1 VRSSSGVR
9 TGSIEEARVQV
20 VSVPRGVSTPVSKP
34 KGGYQLIPALR
45 LAMAWRAYREKL
57 IRLVDLRV
65 WFAAWEMRARRCRT
79 PSPLPRR
86 FGLDELRQLTGLSI
100 KRLKASLRRL
110 EAAGLLAWAEA
121 AIAFPGSPE
130 AVPFPDR
137 DGFRRFLDSIPNHRR
152 LVPVPRRILRL
163 LAGGARPAL
172 IATILGHL
180 FRCLYAKGG
189 KCLPVGR
196 VKASWIAHTFGI
208 GLRRVKQAR
217 QELIALG
224 WLIPLQSR
232 QWALNRWGALIRI
245 NLDWSRLDGLQPA
258 AGAAAAVEPG
268 DDGAENPPPAP
279 APGPELAPP
288 PPDSGPKLAPPD
300 SDEEPLTGAQNQEPA
315 SGGPAG
321 FYSAQPEEETPEP
334 KQVQPESVAAMP
346 QAAAEPAA
354 ISRASGHPA
363 PSAAP
368 AARPCP
374 APQVAGP
381 VLGRPNL
388 RDVVPEDLKD
398 TGRLLELYEQAVDA
412 GLAPPSEWG
421 RLRFVAAAEHARV
434 IGTKNPC
441 GLFVRLVRGGLYH
454 FATGDD
460 EQAASVRLRKHL
472 YGPAREGSAQPER
485 PVIRSEPLLSAD
497 ARLVEAVLAAATR
510 ARYRGD
516 AFPLLKRAQPEWTRE
531 RWDRAQAE
539 LDGHR
544 RLGA

>member
-1 VRSSSGVR
+1 VRSPSGVR
-9 TGSIEEARVQV
+9 TGSSIEEARVRAA
-20 VSVPRGVSTPVSKP
+20 SVPRGECTPLPAKP
-34 KGGYQLIPALR
+34 KGGYQLIPAVR
-45 LAMAWRAYREKL
+45 LALAWWAYHEKL

-86 FGLDELRQLTGLSI
+86 FGLGELQGLTGLSR

-110 EAAGLLAWAEA
+110 EAAGLLLWSES
-121 AIAFPGSPE
+121 AIGFPVSIEG
-130 AVPFPDR
+130 VPLADR
-137 DGFRRFLDSIPNHRR
+137 DGFRRFLDGIPNHRR

-180 FRCLYAKGG
+180 FRCLYVKGG

-196 VKASWIAHTFGI
+196 VKASWIAETFGI

-224 WLIPLQSR
+224 WLIPLDSR

-245 NLDWSRLDGLQPA
+245 NLEWSRLDGLQPA
-258 AGAAAAVEPG
+258 APAAAVEPG
-268 DDGAENPPPAP
+268 DEGAGGPAP
-279 APGPELAPP
+279 APGPKLAPP
-288 PPDSGPKLAPPD
+288 PPDSGPELAPPD
-300 SDEEPLTGAQNQEPA
+300 SDEEPLTGAKNQEPA
-315 SGGPAG
+315 SGGSTG
-321 FYSAQPEEETPEP
+321 SYISQPEEQTPETRTTALDGG
-334 KQVQPESVAAMP
+334 EAMP

-354 ISRASGHPA
+354 ISPASDHPA
-363 PSAAP
+363 PSVAP
-368 AARPCP
+368 TARPSP
-374 APQVAGP
+374 APRAAGP
-381 VLGRPNL
+381 VLGQPTL

-398 TGRLLELYEQAVDA
+398 TGRLLDLYEQAVDQ

-421 RLRFVAAAEHARV
+421 RLRFVAAAEHARI

-472 YGPAREGSAQPER
+472 FGVPAAPQASVGP
-485 PVIRSEPLLSAD
+485 ILRSEPALSAD
-497 ARLVEAVLAAATR
+497 ARLVEAVRAAAAR

-531 RWDRAQAE
+531 RWDQAVAE
-539 LDGHR
+539 LDR
-544 RLGA
+544 

>member
-1 VRSSSGVR
+1 VRSPFGVC
-9 TGSIEEARVQV
+9 TGSIEEARVRAA
-20 VSVPRGVSTPVSKP
+20 SVPRGECTPLPRKP
-34 KGGYQLIPALR
+34 NGGYQLIPAVR
-45 LAMAWRAYREKL
+45 LALAWWAYREKL

-86 FGLDELRQLTGLSI
+86 FGLDELRRLTGLSP

-110 EAAGLLAWAEA
+110 EAAGLLAWSES
-121 AIAFPGSPE
+121 AIGFPGSPE
-130 AVPFPDR
+130 AVPFADR
-137 DGFRRFLDSIPNHRR
+137 DGFRRFLDRIPNHRR

-180 FRCLYAKGG
+180 FRCLYLKGG

-196 VKASWIAHTFGI
+196 VKASWIADTFGI
-208 GLRRVKQAR
+208 ALRRVKQAR

-224 WLIPLQSR
+224 WLVPLESR

-245 NLDWSRLDGLQPA
+245 NLDWSRLDGLRPA
-258 AGAAAAVEPG
+258 AGAAAAAEPG
-268 DDGAENPPPAP
+268 DEGAEGPPPVT

-288 PPDSGPKLAPPD
+288 PAVSGPQLAPPD
-300 SDEEPLTGAQNQEPA
+300 SDEEPLTGAKNQEPA

-321 FYSAQPEEETPEP
+321 FYSAQPEEETPEARTTAP
-334 KQVQPESVAAMP
+334 GGGEAIP
-346 QAAAEPAA
+346 QAVAEPVV
-354 ISRASGHPA
+354 ISPASDHPS
-363 PSAAP
+363 PSVAP
-368 AARPCP
+368 AAR
-374 APQVAGP
+374 AASP
-381 VLGRPNL
+381 VLGKPNL

-398 TGRLLELYEQAVDA
+398 TGRLLDLYEQAVDQ

-421 RLRFVAAAEHARV
+421 RLRFVAAAEHARI
-434 IGTKNPC
+434 IGTRNPC

-454 FATGDD
+454 FATQDD

-472 YGPAREGSAQPER
+472 FGMPLEPRSPAGPILRA
-485 PVIRSEPLLSAD
+485 EPLLSAD
-497 ARLVEAVLAAATR
+497 ARLVEAVRAAAVR

-516 AFPLLKRAQPEWTRE
+516 PFPLLKRAQPEWTRE
-531 RWDRAQAE
+531 RWDRAVAE
-539 LDGHR
+539 LDR
-544 RLGA
+544 

>member
-1 VRSSSGVR
+1 VRSPSGVR
-9 TGSIEEARVQV
+9 TGSIEEARVRAAT
-20 VSVPRGVSTPVSKP
+20 VPRGECSPLPHKP
-34 KGGYQLIPALR
+34 KGGYQLIPAVR
-45 LAMAWRAYREKL
+45 LALAWWAYHEKL

-86 FGLDELRQLTGLSI
+86 FGLGELQRLTGLSPR
-100 KRLKASLRRL
+100 RLKASLRRL
-110 EAAGLLAWAEA
+110 EAAGLLVWSEA
-121 AIAFPGSPE
+121 AIGFPVSTEG
-130 AVPFPDR
+130 VPLSDR
-137 DGFRRFLDSIPNHRR
+137 DGFRHFFDQIPNHRR

-180 FRCLYAKGG
+180 FRCLYVKGG

-196 VKASWIAHTFGI
+196 VKASWIAETFGI

-224 WLIPLQSR
+224 WLIPLDSR

-245 NLDWSRLDGLQPA
+245 NLDWSRLDGLRPA
-258 AGAAAAVEPG
+258 AGAAAGEPEGVEGPL
-268 DDGAENPPPAP
+268 PAP

-288 PPDSGPKLAPPD
+288 PPDSGPELAPPD
-300 SDEEPLTGAQNQEPA
+300 SDEEPLTGAKNQEPA
-315 SGGPAG
+315 SGGHTGVYISAPEMQIPEAG
-321 FYSAQPEEETPEP
+321 TTTASI
-334 KQVQPESVAAMP
+334 AAIP
-346 QAAAEPAA
+346 QAAAEPVA
-354 ISRASGHPA
+354 ISPALDHPA
-363 PSAAP
+363 PPVAP
-368 AARPCP
+368 TARPSP
-374 APQVAGP
+374 APRAAGP
-381 VLGRPNL
+381 VLGQPTL

-398 TGRLLELYEQAVDA
+398 TGRLLELYEQAVDQ

-472 YGPAREGSAQPER
+472 FGVPAEPRGQPGPCF
-485 PVIRSEPLLSAD
+485 RSEPALSAD
-497 ARLVEAVLAAATR
+497 ARLVEAVRAAAAR

-516 AFPLLKRAQPEWTRE
+516 PFPLLRRAQPEWTRE
-531 RWDRAQAE
+531 RWDQAVAE
-539 LDGHR
+539 LG
-544 RLGA
+544 G